1 LVSNEFKLFESG
13 NDTMSIGGYLIC
25 ENCNGYYHLQD
36 GESPSDF
43 DFCECGGHLNYQ
55 EELDIISDNIS
66 SDTFESKEED
76 LDYEEMQQM
85 VINLKNK
92 AEKRKKQFEELSKKV
107 EIQEEL
113 LNEIKG
119 SQWTDLKSKKPRPD
133 DRFNLRRNRLEN
145 ISGNTNIY
153 PFDEKSVM
161 ETMKKEEAKLMATV
175 YEKRSRIREKES
187 GTFSSKGFILNVSD
201 SPLKIRL
208 SFMALIALILLLM
221 IVYFYFYY

>member
-1 LVSNEFKLFESG
+1 
-13 NDTMSIGGYLIC
+13 MSIGGYLVC

-55 EELDIISDNIS
+55 EELDIISENHS

-76 LDYEEMQQM
+76 LDYEEMQQL

-119 SQWTDLKSKKPRPD
+119 SQWTSLESNKPKSQK

-175 YEKRSRIREKES
+175 HEKRSRIKEKES
-187 GTFSSKGFILNVSD
+187 SSFSSKEWFILNGSD

-221 IVYFYFYY
+221 IVYFYFY

>member
-1 LVSNEFKLFESG
+1 
-13 NDTMSIGGYLIC
+13 
-25 ENCNGYYHLQD
+25 
-36 GESPSDF
+36 
-43 DFCECGGHLNYQ
+43 
-55 EELDIISDNIS
+55 
-66 SDTFESKEED
+66 
-76 LDYEEMQQM
+76 MQQL

-119 SQWTDLKSKKPRPD
+119 SQWTSLESDKPKSQK

-175 YEKRSRIREKES
+175 R
-187 GTFSSKGFILNVSD
+187 
-201 SPLKIRL
+201 
-208 SFMALIALILLLM
+208 
-221 IVYFYFYY
+221 

>member
-1 LVSNEFKLFESG
+1 LVSNEFRLFENG

-43 DFCECGGHLNYQ
+43 DYCECGGHLNYQ
-55 EELDIISDNIS
+55 DELDVISENHS
-66 SDTFESKEED
+66 SDTFESGEED

-92 AEKRKKQFEELSKKV
+92 AEKRKKEFEELSKKV

-119 SQWTDLKSKKPRPD
+119 SQWTALEPNKQKTP
-133 DRFNLRRNRLEN
+133 DRFNIRRNRLEN

-175 YEKRSRIREKES
+175 HEKRSKMREKEAS
-187 GTFSSKGFILNVSD
+187 TFSFSEGFILSND
-201 SPLKIRL
+201 PNLKIRL

-221 IVYFYFYY
+221 IFYLFFY

>member
-1 LVSNEFKLFESG
+1 MVSNEFKLFENS

-55 EELDIISDNIS
+55 EELDVISENHS
-66 SDTFESKEED
+66 SDTFESVEED
-76 LDYEEMQQM
+76 IDYEEMQQM

-92 AEKRKKQFEELSKKV
+92 AEKRKKEFEELSKKV

-119 SQWTDLKSKKPRPD
+119 SQWTSLESKKRIPD
-133 DRFNLRRNRLEN
+133 DRFNIRRNRLEN

-161 ETMKKEEAKLMATV
+161 ETMKKEEAKLMDTV
-175 YEKRSRIREKES
+175 HKKRSKMREKES
-187 GTFSSKGFILNVSD
+187 NFAFRDGFAFNSND
-201 SPLKIRL
+201 PQKIKL
-208 SFMALIALILLLM
+208 SLMVLIALILLLM
-221 IVYFYFYY
+221 VFYFYLIN